1 MTPDTAALL
10 LARAAKQVDNGQCA
24 VHITAD
30 QLAELATCYICL
42 CKQRK
47 QVEEAAAKALLA
59 WARNHRDTERELL
72 GEIVE
77 ACKCA

>member
-1 MTPDTAALL
+1 MTPEAAALL
-10 LARAAKQVDNGQCA
+10 RDRAAKQIDNGRCA
-24 VHITAD
+24 VHVTAD

-42 CKQRK
+42 YKQRE
-47 QVEEAAAKALLA
+47 QIGQAAGKALLA